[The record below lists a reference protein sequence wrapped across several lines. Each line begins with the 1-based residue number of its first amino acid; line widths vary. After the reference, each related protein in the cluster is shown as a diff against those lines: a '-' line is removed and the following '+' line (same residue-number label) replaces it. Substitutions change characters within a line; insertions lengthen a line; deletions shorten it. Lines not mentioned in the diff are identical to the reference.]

1 MNLFGDELLRFQEE
15 CTCEGRQSDTCGPA
29 CSRALYADIA
39 TEDECARLREY
50 AAARLAAIDDGA
62 DEEASVDVSEA
73 ADAGDVRLALLLLR
87 IIERLRRVVAH
98 EHGLPSSRVQTS
110 SAFVSRVRG
119 TGGDE
124 PESYG
129 LIHSDES
136 SINSHY
142 SAVLHLQTAGD
153 GFDGGDLVFTDQAED
168 DGSRRLTR
176 LTPQCGRAVVFSSGW
191 ENCHYVDGCMG
202 ERFALPVFFE
212 CIGGEA
218 TQGDDADEIGRQC
231 VSELCAQW
239 EALAAT
245 ASEVPSTR
253 LRYDREFIA
262 PLGWGVTEL
271 QCKRPGWPDAATA
284 VEMGE
289 GVVVVPGVVTG
300 AELDT
305 LVAVS
310 TAIADIERPHCEE
323 GAVRLHIPTR
333 LPGPEAS
340 LCSAILRRV
349 LRLVDDEF
357 EPLAS
362 SLFGDAPDG
371 LCGLHASGQLSF
383 ASGGYEP
390 AINVYY

>member
-62 DEEASVDVSEA
+62 EEEASVDVSEA

-98 EHGLPSSRVQTS
+98 EHGLPSSRLQTS

-153 GFDGGDLVFTDQAED
+153 GFEGGDLVFTDQAED

-191 ENCHYVDGCMG
+191 ENCHYVDGCIG

-239 EALAAT
+239 EALEAAT

-262 PLGWGVTEL
+262 PQGWGVTEL
-271 QCKRPGWPDAATA
+271 QCKRPDGP
-284 VEMGE
+284 
-289 GVVVVPGVVTG
+289 
-300 AELDT
+300 T
-305 LVAVS
+305 LRQPWKWAKVWWSCRAWS
-310 TAIADIERPHCEE
+310 L
-323 GAVRLHIPTR
+323 VR
-333 LPGPEAS
+333 
-340 LCSAILRRV
+340 
-349 LRLVDDEF
+349 
-357 EPLAS
+357 S
-362 SLFGDAPDG
+362 SIRSSP
-371 LCGLHASGQLSF
+371 
-383 ASGGYEP
+383 
-390 AINVYY
+390 